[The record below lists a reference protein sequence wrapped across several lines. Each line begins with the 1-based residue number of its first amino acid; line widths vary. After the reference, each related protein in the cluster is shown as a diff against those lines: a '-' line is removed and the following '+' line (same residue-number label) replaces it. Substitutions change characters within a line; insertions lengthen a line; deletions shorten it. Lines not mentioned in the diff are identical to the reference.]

1 MSFLS
6 LFVTDTV
13 TLILFALLAV
23 SCLMYLYS
31 GCKRSVVYKLPPGP
45 SPLPLIGNLHT
56 LDLKMLHRS
65 LTELS
70 EQYGPV
76 FTIQLGL
83 EKVVVLTGYKAVKE
97 ALVDQA
103 DEFAERAKVPVL
115 EMQANGYGISFGHG
129 ESWKQMRRFT
139 LMTLRNFGMGK
150 KTIEDKITEEAKYL
164 VQEIESHQD
173 QPFDT
178 SVPVTSAMA
187 NIICSIVFGER
198 FDYRDEVFL
207 TITKLIRENFNLLGS
222 SRVQMYNAF
231 PFLGFLPGTHKKIFQ
246 NRTQMVQ
253 LILNFYEEHQK
264 TLNENDVGSL
274 IDAFLVKREEE
285 SNNLDSYFHDNNL
298 VTSVTNLFA
307 AGTDTSSSTLRWA
320 ILLMMKYPEIQRN
333 VQEEINKVI
342 GTEVAP
348 RMVDRKGMPYTDA
361 VIHEVQRFAN
371 ILPMNIPHATTKDT
385 HFREFFIPK
394 GMQVI
399 PLLSSVLHD
408 KTQWETPNDFN
419 PSHFLDAEGR
429 FVKRDAFMPFS
440 AGRRICIGE
449 SLAKMELFLFF
460 TTLMQKFSFQALP
473 GICLDLTPLVGL
485 TLCPKPHLVC
495 AALR

>member
-1 MSFLS
+1 
-6 LFVTDTV
+6 
-13 TLILFALLAV
+13 LA
-23 SCLMYLYS
+23 
-31 GCKRSVVYKLPPGP
+31 
-45 SPLPLIGNLHT
+45 
-56 LDLKMLHRS
+56 
-65 LTELS
+65 

-103 DEFAERAKVPVL
+103 DEFAERAKIPVL

-139 LMTLRNFGMGK
+139 LTTLRNFGMGK

-164 VQEIESHQD
+164 VQEMESHQD

-333 VQEEINKVI
+333 VQEEINTVI
-342 GTEVAP
+342 GIEKAP

-419 PSHFLDAEGR
+419 PSHFLDAEGK

-440 AGRRICIGE
+440 AGSDSVEYLICEVGE
-449 SLAKMELFLFF
+449 ISESIALLKQKLRDAQMSLENMEN
-460 TTLMQKFSFQALP
+460 TRMTLEKEIAIKENSIFIDSEK
-473 GICLDLTPLVGL
+473 CLKHRERYPTVVRLAGYQ
-485 TLCPKPHLVC
+485 
-495 AALR
+495 